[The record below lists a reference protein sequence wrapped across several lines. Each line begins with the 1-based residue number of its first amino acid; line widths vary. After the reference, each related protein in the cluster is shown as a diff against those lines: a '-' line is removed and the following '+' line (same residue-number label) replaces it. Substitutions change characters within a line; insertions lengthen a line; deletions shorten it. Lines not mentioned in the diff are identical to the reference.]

1 MLPEHEW
8 LAQAKRLAVG
18 MKSRIKH
25 RHERRINLVI
35 GNDPDKYW
43 AYCQRCH
50 EGGVVKKDHVLLGE
64 PVKPGTDG
72 CVLPDDLMH
81 VMHSEYEV
89 PVARFLASKNM
100 ALTYLPAGTW
110 VSPKT
115 RRLVIGGYGVK
126 GNFERHGRD
135 LTGKSAYKWMN
146 YDHSLVM
153 PGQVVHYTPD
163 LPCVVVEDLFSMYKV
178 RWACHNAEIQVAI
191 VCALGTDIKDALA
204 AYLMMYPKHIWFF
217 DNDPAGNT
225 GVSAGVR
232 RMRPFAEQVA
242 IYPPLG
248 CDPKDMD
255 CKDIVS
261 LIKGVL

>member
-43 AYCQRCH
+43 CYCQRCH
-50 EGGVVKKDHVLLGE
+50 EGGIVKKDHVLLGDTYN
-64 PVKPGTDG
+64 VVHDNV
-72 CVLPDDLMH
+72 VLPDDR
-81 VMHSEYEV
+81 VFVRGSEYEV
-89 PVARFLASKNM
+89 PVARFLATKNM
-100 ALTYLPAGTW
+100 ALAYLPAGIS
-110 VSPKT
+110 VSPKA
-115 RRLVIGGYGVK
+115 RRLIVHVGRMCEDK
-126 GNFERHGRD
+126 HGRD
-135 LTGKSAYKWMN
+135 LTGKSQYKWMN
-146 YDHSLVM
+146 YTGAQIA
-153 PGQVVHYTPD
+153 PGQD
-163 LPCVVVEDLFSMYKV
+163 SADSSNPCVVVEDLFSMFKV
-178 RWACHNAEIQVAI
+178 RWACHNADLPVD
-191 VCALGTDIKDALA
+191 VLCALGTDIKAAVAL
-204 AYLMMYPKHIWFF
+204 YLTQYQKNIWFF
-217 DNDPAGNT
+217 DNDPAGNN
-225 GVSAGVR
+225 GVSSGVK
-232 RMRPFAEQVA
+232 RMRPFSEQVA

>member
-8 LAQAKRLAVG
+8 LAQAKRLVVG

-25 RHERRINLVI
+25 RHEKRINLVI

-43 AYCQRCH
+43 CYCQRCH

-64 PVKPGTDG
+64 AVPQGTDG
-72 CVLPDDLMH
+72 CAIPDDL
-81 VMHSEYEV
+81 VYVLNSDYEV
-89 PVARFLASKNM
+89 PVARFLATKNM
-100 ALTYLPAGTW
+100 ALSYLPQGLCI
-110 VSPKT
+110 SPKN
-115 RRLVIGGYGVK
+115 RRLVIGAYGAD
-126 GNFERHGRD
+126 GMYQRHGRD

-146 YDHSLVM
+146 YDHARIT
-153 PGQVVHYTPD
+153 PGQDSKHLSPS
-163 LPCVVVEDLFSMYKV
+163 CIVVEDLFSMFKV
-178 RWACHNAEIQVAI
+178 RWACHNSGTKVSI
-191 VCALGTDIKDALA
+191 VCALGTDIKDGLA
-204 AYLMMYPKHIWFF
+204 AYLMNFSRTIWFL
-217 DNDPAGNT
+217 DNDPAGNS
-225 GVSAGVR
+225 GVSSGVK
-232 RMRPFAEQVA
+232 RMRPFSEQVA

>member
-25 RHERRINLVI
+25 RHEKRINLVI

-50 EGGVVKKDHVLLGE
+50 EGGVVKKDHVLLGDTHN
-64 PVKPGTDG
+64 VVHDSA
-72 CVLPDDLMH
+72 VLPDDR
-81 VMHSEYEV
+81 VFVRGSEYEV
-89 PVARFLASKNM
+89 PVARFLATKNM
-100 ALTYLPAGTW
+100 ALSYLPRE
-110 VSPKT
+110 VLISPKN
-115 RRLVIGGYGVK
+115 RRLVIGAYGAD
-126 GNFERHGRD
+126 GMYQMHGRD

-146 YDHSLVM
+146 YDHARIT
-153 PGQVVHYTPD
+153 PGQDSKHLSPS
-163 LPCVVVEDLFSMYKV
+163 CIVVEDLFSMFKV
-178 RWACHNAEIQVAI
+178 RWACHNAGVDVSI
-191 VCALGTDIKDALA
+191 VCALGTGIKDSLA
-204 AYLMMYPKHIWFF
+204 AYLMNFSRNIWFF
-217 DNDPAGNT
+217 DNDPAGNA
-225 GVSAGVR
+225 GVVAGVR